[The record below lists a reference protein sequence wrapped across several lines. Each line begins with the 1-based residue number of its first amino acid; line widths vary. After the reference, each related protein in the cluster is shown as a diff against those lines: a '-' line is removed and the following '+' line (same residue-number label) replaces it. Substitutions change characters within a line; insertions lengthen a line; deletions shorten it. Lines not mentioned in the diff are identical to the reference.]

1 MIIVI
6 NIMKND
12 VLELILKILG
22 DVSGLCVIVCIN
34 KLDIVNVLLINNFV
48 IIFGICMLC
57 NKNVVFVFV
66 WLVI

>member
-6 NIMKND
+6 NIMKKD

-48 IIFGICMLC
+48 IIFGICILC

-66 WLVI
+66 

>member
-48 IIFGICMLC
+48 IIFGICILC

-66 WLVI
+66 